1 MPSTTYRADGAGA
14 PLRPLTWRSA
24 LKRALLGVIILAATM
39 GGVAWLTYAS
49 IEPEPGQTAKT
60 VKPQRAPADGK
71 AHLFAPRS
79 RSRNSSFAF
88 LDG

>member
-24 LKRALLGVIILAATM
+24 LKRAVLGLAILTVTM

-49 IEPEPGQTAKT
+49 IDPEPDQTAKT
-60 VKPQRAPADGK
+60 VKTQRPPAGGQ
-71 AHLFAPRS
+71 AHL
-79 RSRNSSFAF
+79 
-88 LDG
+88 